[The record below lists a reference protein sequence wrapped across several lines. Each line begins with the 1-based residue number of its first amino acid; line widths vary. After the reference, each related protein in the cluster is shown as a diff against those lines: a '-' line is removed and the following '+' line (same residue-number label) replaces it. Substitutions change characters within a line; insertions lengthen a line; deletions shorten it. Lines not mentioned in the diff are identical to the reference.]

1 MDLVL
6 ELQPI
11 TTDMS
16 PTLLLLSALGIGPP
30 GTEGDSE
37 WEDALSFPIVRPA
50 ILHWISTL
58 DNDQLRRAILI
69 IMSIRGGKQFPPQ
82 LLGEARELMEQ
93 LEAAEEDIPPVLEAF
108 LESWREEMDVGVV
121 ETLLKLLAQ
130 RTRKPVL
137 KAEIPKQ
144 SKDVPYFLF

>member
-6 ELQPI
+6 QLQPI

-16 PTLLLLSALGIGPP
+16 PTLLLLSAVGIGPP
-30 GTEGDSE
+30 ETEGDSE
-37 WEDALSFPIVRPA
+37 WEDTLSFPIVRPA

-82 LLGEARELMEQ
+82 LLGEARKLMEQ
-93 LEAAEEDIPPVLEAF
+93 LEAAEDIPPVLEAF
-108 LESWREEMDVGVV
+108 LESWREETDVGVV
-121 ETLLKLLAQ
+121 ETLLKLLA
-130 RTRKPVL
+130 
-137 KAEIPKQ
+137 
-144 SKDVPYFLF
+144 